1 MKNPGKHTLHM
12 DWAVSEL
19 IMYLPGGHSIL
30 SAVQESVL
38 LLLFEVRALK
48 NPGGHFSHSG
58 SEVVEPAI
66 LVNLPGG
73 HLVWAVHWEAVIEVV
88 D

>member
-1 MKNPGKHTLHM
+1 MVLFEVTLVKNPGKHALQM
-12 DWAVSEL
+12 DWLVYEL
-19 IMYLPGGHSIL
+19 MMYLPGGHSVL

-48 NPGGHFSHSG
+48 NPYGHFSHSG
-58 SEVVEPAI
+58 SEVAEPAT

-73 HLVWAVHWEAVIEVV
+73 HLVWAVH
-88 D
+88 